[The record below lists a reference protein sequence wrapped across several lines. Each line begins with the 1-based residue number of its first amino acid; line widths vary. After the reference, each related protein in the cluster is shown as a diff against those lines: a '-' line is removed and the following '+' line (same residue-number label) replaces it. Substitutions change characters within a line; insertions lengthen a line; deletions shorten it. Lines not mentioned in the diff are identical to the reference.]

1 MNILIN
7 LRTEDSG
14 VEARHLEQIKAVS
27 SDVELL
33 DLQSE
38 GEILEAMPDVDV
50 VFGTFTPAML
60 ERGRRLRWVQVT
72 SAGVDSVLFPQFV
85 DSEVVLTSAKGTVGI
100 HLADHA
106 MALLLTLTRGI
117 AIAIRNPRWDQRMPI
132 RDVSWELEGM
142 TMGIVGLGGTG
153 RDLAVRAHAFG
164 MRIIAVDPQSVEA
177 PPQVEACLGMD
188 GFDALLEESDV
199 VAICAPLTPETQNMF
214 DARAFE
220 KMKDHALLINV
231 TRGKIVEEAALMD
244 ALAKGVI
251 GGAGLDVT
259 PEEPLPEDH
268 PLWRMSNVVVTPH
281 TAGGSP
287 VRGDRIVDLFCENLR
302 RLLSGEDLIS
312 VIDKNKGY

>member
-50 VFGTFTPAML
+50 VFGTFTPAMQ

-177 PPQVEACLGMD
+177 PPQVEACRGMD

-199 VAICAPLTPETQNMF
+199 VAVCAPLTPETQNMF
-214 DARAFE
+214 DAHAFE

>member
-177 PPQVEACLGMD
+177 PPQVEACRGMD

-199 VAICAPLTPETQNMF
+199 VAVCAPLTPETQNMF

>member
-85 DSEVVLTSAKGTVGI
+85 DSEVVLTSAKGTVGV

-177 PPQVEACLGMD
+177 PPQVEACRGMD

-199 VAICAPLTPETQNMF
+199 VAVCAPLTPETQNMF

-302 RLLSGEDLIS
+302 RLLSGEDLLS

>member
-199 VAICAPLTPETQNMF
+199 VAVCAPLTPETQNMF

-244 ALAKGVI
+244 ALANGVI

>member
-1 MNILIN
+1 MNVLLN

-14 VEARHLEQIKAVS
+14 VEPRHIEQIKAVS

-33 DLQSE
+33 DLPSE

-50 VFGTFTPAML
+50 VFGTFTPAMN

-72 SAGVDSVLFPQFV
+72 SAGVDGVLFPEFV
-85 DSEVVLTSAKGTVGI
+85 DSDVVLTSAKGIVGV

-117 AIAIRNPRWDQRMPI
+117 HTAIRSPRWDQRMPI
-132 RDVSWELEGM
+132 RNASWELEGK

-164 MRIIAVDPQSVEA
+164 MRIIAVDPVSVEI
-177 PPQVEACLGMD
+177 PLQVEACGRMD
-188 GFDALLEESDV
+188 GLDDLLEQSDV
-199 VAICAPLTPETQNMF
+199 VAICAPLTPETENMF
-214 DARAFE
+214 DERAFSL
-220 KMKDHALLINV
+220 MRDHALLINV
-231 TRGKIVEEAALMD
+231 TRGRIMKEDALVAALTSG
-244 ALAKGVI
+244 AI

-259 PEEPLPEDH
+259 PQEPLPDDH
-268 PLWRMSNVVVTPH
+268 PLWSMSNVVVTPH
-281 TAGGSP
+281 ASGGSP
-287 VRGDRIVDLFCENLR
+287 VRGDRIVDLFCENLWR
-302 RLLSGEDLIS
+302 FIYGEPLLS

>member
-60 ERGRRLRWVQVT
+60 GRGRRLRWVQVT

-85 DSEVVLTSAKGTVGI
+85 DSEVVLTSAKGTVGV

-199 VAICAPLTPETQNMF
+199 VAVCAPLTPETQNMF

>member
-177 PPQVEACLGMD
+177 PPQVEACRGMD

-199 VAICAPLTPETQNMF
+199 VAVCAPLTPETQNMF

-302 RLLSGEDLIS
+302 RLLSGEDLLS

>member
-33 DLQSE
+33 DLPSE

-50 VFGTFTPAML
+50 VFGTFTSAML

-85 DSEVVLTSAKGTVGI
+85 DSEVVLTSAKGTVGV

-199 VAICAPLTPETQNMF
+199 VAVCAPLTHETENMF

>member
-50 VFGTFTPAML
+50 VFGTFTPAMQ

-85 DSEVVLTSAKGTVGI
+85 DSEVVLTSAKGTVGV

-177 PPQVEACLGMD
+177 PPQVEACRGMD

-199 VAICAPLTPETQNMF
+199 VAVCAPLTPETENMF

-302 RLLSGEDLIS
+302 RLLSGEDLLS

>member
-72 SAGVDSVLFPQFV
+72 SAGVDSVLFPQLV

-177 PPQVEACLGMD
+177 PPQVEACRGMD

-199 VAICAPLTPETQNMF
+199 VAVCAPLTPETQNMF

-302 RLLSGEDLIS
+302 RLLSGEDLLS

>member
-33 DLQSE
+33 DLPSE

-50 VFGTFTPAML
+50 VFGTFTSAML

-85 DSEVVLTSAKGTVGI
+85 DSEVVLTSAKGTVGV

-177 PPQVEACLGMD
+177 PPQVEACRGMD

-199 VAICAPLTPETQNMF
+199 VAVCAPLTHETENMF

>member
-50 VFGTFTPAML
+50 VFGTFTPAMQ

-85 DSEVVLTSAKGTVGI
+85 DSEVVLTSAKGTVGV

-177 PPQVEACLGMD
+177 PPQVEACRGMD

-199 VAICAPLTPETQNMF
+199 VAVCAPLTPETENMF
-214 DARAFE
+214 DAHAFE

>member
-33 DLQSE
+33 DLPSE

-85 DSEVVLTSAKGTVGI
+85 DSEVVLTSAKGNVGV

-132 RDVSWELEGM
+132 RNVSWELEGM

-177 PPQVEACLGMD
+177 PPQVEACRGMD

-199 VAICAPLTPETQNMF
+199 VAVCAPLTPETENMF
-214 DARAFE
+214 DAHAFE

>member
-85 DSEVVLTSAKGTVGI
+85 DSEVVLTSAKGTVGV

-142 TMGIVGLGGTG
+142 TMGIVGLGGAG

-177 PPQVEACLGMD
+177 PPQVEACRGMD

-199 VAICAPLTPETQNMF
+199 VAVCAPLTPETQNMF

-302 RLLSGEDLIS
+302 RLLSGEDLLS